1 MVIIVTFILKRF
13 IISVPNHDTEP
24 MKEIKD
30 ILRNNKKITPF
41 CFCTFCNYI
50 CLQFKI
56 AHTLTNVD

>member
-1 MVIIVTFILKRF
+1 MEIIVTFIFTL
-13 IISVPNHDTEP
+13 SVPNSDTEP

-30 ILRNNKKITPF
+30 ILRNNNK
-41 CFCTFCNYI
+41 TFLFLYLHNYI